1 MRTSLTNI
9 KLNGYKSIKSLDL
22 NLSRINIL
30 VGANGCGKS
39 NLISFFKFLNELIE
53 NRLQFYVGQKGG
65 ANLMLHYGRKVTSEI
80 SATLDFGNNKY
91 DIGLA
96 PTDSN
101 TLIFSHENLIFKG
114 VRYPNPQVSRLGGG
128 HTETKV
134 LSELQQRGPG
144 SIAYYVADALK
155 GWKVYHFHDT
165 SDLAPAKGPCF
176 VNDNLFLRGDG
187 SNLAAFL
194 YKLQKDYPQ
203 YYSNIRDTIR
213 MVAPFFDDF
222 LLRETQGPTP
232 QIRIEWTEVNSD
244 FPFTAHSFSDGT
256 LRFILLT
263 TLLLQPVLPSLVL
276 IDEPELGLHPYAI
289 NVLAELFKSTSTR
302 TQLLISTQSVTL
314 LNQFEPQDIVV
325 VDKIA
330 GQSNFRRLNDSNIE
344 EWMED
349 YSLGDLWEKNTF
361 GGRPQRP

>member
-1 MRTSLTNI
+1 MSSSLTNI

-22 NLSRINIL
+22 NLEKINIL

-53 NRLQFYVGQKGG
+53 SRLQFYVGQKGG

-80 SATLDFGNNKY
+80 SAILDFGNNKY

-101 TLIFSHENLIFKG
+101 FLIFSHENLIFKG
-114 VRYPNPQVSRLGGG
+114 VRYPTPQVSRLGGG
-128 HTETKV
+128 HPETKV
-134 LSELQQRGPG
+134 LMELQLRGPG
-144 SIAYYVADALK
+144 SIASYVAEALK

-165 SDLAPAKGPCF
+165 SDLAPAKAPCF

-194 YKLQKDYPQ
+194 FRLKRDFNQHYN
-203 YYSNIRDTIR
+203 NIRDTIR

-222 LLRETQGPTP
+222 LLRETIGPTP
-232 QIRIEWTEVNSD
+232 QIRLEWTEVNSD

-263 TLLLQPVLPSLVL
+263 TLLLQPYLPSLVL

-289 NVLAELFKSTSTR
+289 NILAELFKSTATR
-302 TQLLISTQSVTL
+302 TQLLITTQSVTL
-314 LNQFEPQDIVV
+314 LDQFEPQNIIV
-325 VDKIA
+325 VDKVG
-330 GQSNFRRLNDSNIE
+330 GQSTFKRLNQSNVE
-344 EWMED
+344 EWMSD
-349 YSLGDLWEKNTF
+349 YTLGDLWQKNMF
-361 GGRPQRP
+361 GGRPQSP